1 MTITPEEL
9 AAFADG
15 ELTGADKERVAAAI
29 ARDESLARQLE
40 AHRALKARLAGHFAP
55 VLEQPIPDRLTQML
69 TNNTKDEPGAANVID
84 FAVAREERAAKRRLP
99 AWGWGGAVAAS
110 IAAVV
115 MFSTYSA
122 ERDPGYASTQIAQM
136 LDAQTIAEQPAGSD
150 KRVLLSFRN
159 RDGEFCRA
167 YNAAGEG
174 GIACRDAKGWRLE
187 AIGKGEAG
195 GKAQYRMAGG
205 DVEIL
210 EIAQEMAVGEALDG
224 EGEIAARKAGWRAK

>member
-1 MTITPEEL
+1 MTITAKEL

-15 ELTGADKERVAAAI
+15 ELTGAEKERVAAAI
-29 ARDESLARQLE
+29 ARDEDLARQLE

-55 VLEQPIPDRLTQML
+55 VLEQPIPDRLTQL
-69 TNNTKDEPGAANVID
+69 LANNVKYEPGAANVVD

-110 IAAVV
+110 IAAVIV
-115 MFSTYSA
+115 LSTYSG
-122 ERDPGYASTQIAQM
+122 EPRPTYAGTQIAQM
-136 LDAQTIAEQPAGSD
+136 LEEQTIAEQPSGAD
-150 KRVLLSFRN
+150 ERVLLSFRN

-187 AIGKGEAG
+187 ATGKGEAG

-205 DVEIL
+205 DIEIL
-210 EIAQEMAVGEALDG
+210 QFAQEMAVGEALDADA
-224 EGEIAARKAGWRAK
+224 EIAARKTGWRAQ